1 MKLSSH
7 SPLNL
12 AQRMLL
18 LGLLLCMALAQSLSV
33 AHRTLHHD
41 VQMLAYAHEHEEQ
54 TAEQNLAHGDAH
66 LQSHLHTHQHA
77 HASGQDCDHGI
88 FSRLFASHEEG
99 DESCR
104 VMQAASAHLELNSP
118 LPGILIAL
126 NAHVFIASVAQAL
139 GSWQAPLFEARGPPA
154 VSL

>member
-1 MKLSSH
+1 MLSKSQATL
-7 SPLNL
+7 SF
-12 AQRMLL
+12 AQRMVL

-33 AHRTLHHD
+33 VHRTLHHD
-41 VQMLAYAHEHEEQ
+41 VRMLAHTYEEQ
-54 TAEQNLAHGDAH
+54 SAEQNLAHGDVH
-66 LQSHLHTHQHA
+66 LQSHLHTHQHT
-77 HASGQDCDHGI
+77 HANGEDCDHGI
-88 FSRLFASHEEG
+88 FSRLFASHDEG

-118 LPGILIAL
+118 LPGVFIAL

-154 VSL
+154 FSL

>member
-1 MKLSSH
+1 MLSKSQATL
-7 SPLNL
+7 SF
-12 AQRMLL
+12 AQRMVL

-41 VQMLAYAHEHEEQ
+41 VRMLAHAHDEQ
-54 TAEQNLAHGDAH
+54 TAERNSA
-66 LQSHLHTHQHA
+66 HQHA
-77 HASGQDCDHGI
+77 HTSGEDCDHGI
-88 FSRLFASHEEG
+88 FSRLFASHDEG

-118 LPGILIAL
+118 LPGVFIVL
-126 NAHVFIASVAQAL
+126 NAHVFIAIFAQAL

>member
-1 MKLSSH
+1 MLSKSQATL
-7 SPLNL
+7 SF
-12 AQRMLL
+12 AQRMVL

-41 VQMLAYAHEHEEQ
+41 VRMLAHAHEEQ
-54 TAEQNLAHGDAH
+54 TAELNSAY
-66 LQSHLHTHQHA
+66 QHA
-77 HASGQDCDHGI
+77 HTNGEDCDHGI
-88 FSRLFASHEEG
+88 FSRLFASHDEG

-104 VMQAASAHLELNSP
+104 VMQAASAHVELNSP
-118 LPGILIAL
+118 LTGVFIAL
-126 NAHVFIASVAQAL
+126 NAHVFIAIVAQAL

>member
-1 MKLSSH
+1 MK
-7 SPLNL
+7 SPRHRPLHF
-12 AQRMLL
+12 AQRIVL

-41 VQMLAYAHEHEEQ
+41 VRMLAHAHEEQ
-54 TAEQNLAHGDAH
+54 TAEQNLAHVDAH
-66 LQSHLHTHQHA
+66 THA
-77 HASGQDCDHGI
+77 HASGEDCDHGI
-88 FSRLFASHEEG
+88 FSRLFASHDEG

-118 LPGILIAL
+118 LPGVLIAL
-126 NAHVFIASVAQAL
+126 NAHVFVASVAQAL

>member
-1 MKLSSH
+1 MLSKSQATL
-7 SPLNL
+7 SF
-12 AQRMLL
+12 AQRMVL

-41 VQMLAYAHEHEEQ
+41 VRMLAHAHEEQ
-54 TAEQNLAHGDAH
+54 TAERNSA
-66 LQSHLHTHQHA
+66 HQHA
-77 HASGQDCDHGI
+77 HLSGEDCDHGI
-88 FSRLFASHEEG
+88 FSRLFASHDEG

-104 VMQAASAHLELNSP
+104 VMQAASAHVELNSP
-118 LPGILIAL
+118 LPGVFIAL
-126 NAHVFIASVAQAL
+126 NAHVFIAIVAQAL